1 MFYYDSTY
9 LILIPAIIISL
20 WAQTKVN
27 STFNKYVKVAS
38 YRGYNG
44 AEVARIIL
52 DSNGLNYIPI
62 EVTQGKLSD
71 HYDPSKKVL
80 RLSQD
85 VYYGTS
91 VASIGVAAHE
101 VGHAIQHKNAYGP
114 LKLRSAAVP
123 MANIGSN
130 FSWILFFLGLVL
142 GIQPLVSAGILLFAA
157 VVIFQ
162 LITLPVEFDASARA
176 LKEIKDRD
184 ILYGDEVV
192 GAKKVLDAAAMTYV
206 AAALMA
212 ISQLLRLIIISRRD
226 D

>member
-101 VGHAIQHKNAYGP
+101 VGHAIQHKNAYVP

>member
-38 YRGYNG
+38 YKGYNG